1 MIAAK
6 ISNRHPARIPFDP
19 QKISFITDLLSGGKG
34 GGASPLE
41 GIPGGVIALL
51 NSGVAEPCE
60 GWGICFLLLLLSVA
74 ARIGQDVYE
83 FWIREFANGC
93 SGTKIASNEAGAIS
107 NAWKIVGLVPSFL
120 LLAFVM
126 RLARAWDDLPDQ
138 VASRFDFSGD
148 PNSWMSKRWFAVIA
162 VVFGT
167 AFAAFVALLVFSS
180 SSRVPVFVPAVLTLA
195 SFIFFLAFW
204 QVINFNAYK
213 KPFTTAWILTLVAF
227 MLVLIFVGIFVQ
239 PGSLKK

>member
-1 MIAAK
+1 
-6 ISNRHPARIPFDP
+6 
-19 QKISFITDLLSGGKG
+19 
-34 GGASPLE
+34 
-41 GIPGGVIALL
+41 
-51 NSGVAEPCE
+51 
-60 GWGICFLLLLLSVA
+60 
-74 ARIGQDVYE
+74 
-83 FWIREFANGC
+83 
-93 SGTKIASNEAGAIS
+93 
-107 NAWKIVGLVPSFL
+107 
-120 LLAFVM
+120 M

-138 VASRFDFSGD
+138 VASHFDFSGD
-148 PNSWMSKRWFAVIA
+148 PNSWMSKRWFAVIS